1 MTLSQANGTS
11 IVDPSLVPGSLRGV
25 VADAEESAV
34 IVAGDDLDANDVPSE
49 TDDSTS
55 HDDDDEMFPIKDDGR
70 PSIEVVKPLY
80 RVVDR
85 SVRLL
90 ADEPLLFQ
98 KNGELVRV
106 TTEEDGRVK
115 LRPTKNVQVRY
126 LLSQKAHWTK
136 DGKPAHPP
144 EHVAK
149 CLVERTA
156 WERIRILRAVT
167 PFPAID
173 EHGNIPTEA
182 GYDESTKTYFT
193 GDVEVKVPQVPS
205 KEDAARAVE
214 VIRDIVCDFPFAS
227 RENDEHFSA
236 FLAGL
241 LTPLARYA
249 HDGNAPMVVVQANG
263 PRIGKTTL
271 VKVISEIVT
280 GVPVPVITFTKNE
293 DETRKRLLSFLRVAR
308 SMVLVDNVIGQFGG
322 QNVNALTTS
331 RTFEDRILGKSVILE
346 AVNDTSWYVTAN
358 NIMLAPD
365 TAERCLNVRLHSE
378 VEKPQL
384 RSDFKYPDLFGAVR
398 AKRGELLSAALTI
411 LKAFIVAGKPPQEM
425 PAWGGFEK
433 WSVLV
438 RGAVVFAGL
447 PDPAK
452 SRLELEEHAD
462 IETDEKAALVSA
474 LADWQN
480 ETGNLS
486 GMKANDI
493 LAHLKANPKTG
504 SALRAVLED
513 ISGMPDTL
521 PNAQTLARH
530 LRIVATRNLGGF
542 VLKRISDA
550 KHGHRWFVERLG
562 AEVPSPPGG

>member
-1 MTLSQANGTS
+1 MTMNQVNGS
-11 IVDPSLVPGSLRGV
+11 SHIIPAHVLGSLRGV
-25 VADAEESAV
+25 AHVDDDVTAVEEEDGVADEAAV
-34 IVAGDDLDANDVPSE
+34 GNEPAAREDDE
-49 TDDSTS
+49 
-55 HDDDDEMFPIKDDGR
+55 EMFPIEEDDGR
-70 PSIEVVKPLY
+70 PTIELQKPLD
-80 RVVDR
+80 RIVDR

-90 ADEPLLFQ
+90 AEEPLLFQ
-98 KNGELVRV
+98 KHGELVRV

-115 LRPTKNVQVRY
+115 LRPVKNVQVRY
-126 LLSQKAHWTK
+126 LLSQKAHWKK

-173 EHGNIPTEA
+173 EQGNIPNEP
-182 GYDESTKTYFT
+182 GYDEHTRTYFT
-193 GDVEVKVPQVPS
+193 GEVEVQVSAAPS
-205 KEDAARAVE
+205 KEDAHRAVA
-214 VIRDIVCDFPFAS
+214 ILRDIVGDFPFANTES
-227 RENDEHFSA
+227 NEHFSA

-271 VKVISEIVT
+271 VKVISEIIS

-293 DETRKRLLSFLRVAR
+293 DETRKRLLSFLRVGR

-331 RTFEDRILGKSVILE
+331 RTFEDRVLGKSVILE

-384 RSDFKYPDLFGAVR
+384 RADFKYPDLFKVVR
-398 AKRGELLSAALTI
+398 EKRADLLSAALTI
-411 LKAFIVAGKPPQEM
+411 LKAFIVEGKPEQDIA
-425 PAWGGFEK
+425 AWGGFEK
-433 WSVLV
+433 WSALV
-438 RGAVVFAGL
+438 RGAVRFAGL

-452 SRLELEEHAD
+452 TRLELEEHAD
-462 IETDEKAALVSA
+462 VETDDKAALVQA
-474 LADWQN
+474 LADWQA
-480 ETGNLS
+480 ETGNVN
-486 GMKANDI
+486 GTKANDI
-493 LAHLKANPKTG
+493 LAHLRANPETG
-504 SALRAVLED
+504 SGLRAVLED
-513 ISGMPDTL
+513 IAGMPGTL
-521 PNAQTLARH
+521 PNAQTFARH
-530 LRIVATRNLGGF
+530 LRIASERNLGGV
-542 VLKRISDA
+542 VLKRTSDL
-550 KHGHRWFVERLG
+550 KNGHRWFVERMG
-562 AEVPSPPGG
+562 GEVAFAPGG

>member
-1 MTLSQANGTS
+1 MTMNQANGS
-11 IVDPSLVPGSLRGV
+11 DHVVSPHVLGAYPSVI
-25 VADAEESAV
+25 ADAEDDAGVE
-34 IVAGDDLDANDVPSE
+34 VA
-49 TDDSTS
+49 DDSQKGS
-55 HDDDDEMFPIKDDGR
+55 EESGSDKPAAPEADEEMFPPGEDGR
-70 PSIEVVKPLY
+70 PTIEVLKPLD
-80 RVVDR
+80 RIVDR

-90 ADEPLLFQ
+90 AEEPLLFQ

-106 TTEEDGRVK
+106 TTEENGRVK

-126 LLSQKAHWTK
+126 LLSQKAHWTNS
-136 DGKPAHPP
+136 GKPAHPP

-156 WERIRILRAVT
+156 WERIRILHAVT

-173 EHGNIPTEA
+173 EHGHIPTDA

-193 GDVEVKVPQVPS
+193 GEVDVQVAEAPS
-205 KEDAARAVE
+205 KDDARRAVDT
-214 VIRDIVCDFPFAS
+214 IRDIVYDFPFAS

-249 HDGNAPMVVVQANG
+249 HDGNAPMVIVQANG

-280 GVPVPVITFTKNE
+280 GVPVPVITFTRNE

-378 VEKPQL
+378 DEKPHL
-384 RSDFKYPDLFGAVR
+384 RSGFRHRDLFKVVRDRR
-398 AKRGELLSAALTI
+398 AKLLSAGLTI
-411 LKAFIVAGKPPQEM
+411 LKAFILEGKPEQDIA
-425 PAWGGFEK
+425 AWGGFEK
-433 WSVLV
+433 WSALV
-438 RGAVVFAGL
+438 RGAVRFAGL
-447 PDPAK
+447 PDPATT
-452 SRLELEEHAD
+452 RLELEEHAD
-462 IETDEKAALVSA
+462 VETDDKAALVQA
-474 LADWQN
+474 LADWQT
-480 ETGNLS
+480 ETGNVD
-486 GMKANDI
+486 GTKASDI
-493 LAHLKANPKTG
+493 LANLKANPEMG
-504 SALRAVLED
+504 SGLRAVLED
-513 ISGMPDTL
+513 IAGMPGTL
-521 PNAQTLARH
+521 PNAQTFARH
-530 LRIVATRNLGGF
+530 LRIAMQRNLGGR
-542 VLKRISDA
+542 VLMHISDP
-550 KHGHRWFVERLG
+550 KNGHRWFVKRAG
-562 AEVPSPPGG
+562 TEVSSPPGG